1 MPHSPSLAAK
11 ARPNAETVA
20 ILWILVSVAGA
31 TGMTIGVREVT
42 EELHSVMLAFLRSA
56 LGMLGV
62 LPLLLG
68 WGKTGGAP
76 FRFSAWPLHLLRG
89 VVMVGALNFGFYA
102 IGNLPLAT
110 STVLF
115 FMAPVFA
122 TLVAMGLLGERVGPR
137 RWGAMA
143 AGFLGAVIVLR
154 PEAGAIEPAMLFALA
169 SAMCFAVALILGR
182 MASDRDGANAVF
194 VSSSVVVGVATLP
207 PALFFWDLPQSL
219 MTWALIGLIVLASSL
234 RTFADIK
241 AYATGDAGFLA
252 PFTYL
257 RLVTVGFGGFVLFGE
272 VPDVATLLGGAVIV
286 AATLY
291 IGIRERQLK
300 KPGHGGGAGP

>member
-68 WGKTGGAP
+68 WGKSGGAP

-219 MTWALIGLIVLASSL
+219 TTWALIGLIVLASSL

-257 RLVTVGFGGFVLFGE
+257 RLVTVGFAGFVLFGE
-272 VPDVATLLGGAVIV
+272 VPDVTTLLGGAVIV